1 MHHSK
6 HTTLPT
12 IIDFSSSVYVC
23 VRVCVQVCE
32 VTKAA
37 REILLK
43 AMGEGLAAPTA
54 AAAVVILDVAAVH
67 KNLASTLT
75 QVIPT
80 PVSCAPTSDD
90 VTLAGLSVSATGAQA
105 ASAIVQNYVAQ
116 MAAHLVVYDTLP
128 TPPLNGVTEDAWKY
142 ALATTETG
150 QWKGE
155 GMPSIS
161 THTHTRTH
169 TASMLSTAT
178 A

>member
-1 MHHSK
+1 
-6 HTTLPT
+6 
-12 IIDFSSSVYVC
+12 
-23 VRVCVQVCE
+23 VCVQVCE

-67 KNLASTLT
+67 KSLASTLT
-75 QVIPT
+75 QFIPT

-90 VTLAGLSVSATGAQA
+90 VTLAGLSVSATGTQA
-105 ASAIVQNYVAQ
+105 ASATVQNYVAQ

-128 TPPLNGVTEDAWKY
+128 TPPLNGVNEDAWKY

-155 GMPSIS
+155 RLPSTYTHTPH
-161 THTHTRTH
+161 THTHTHTHTHIHTHTHTH
-169 TASMLSTAT
+169 TASMPSTARRVQRLT
-178 A
+178 Y